1 MHRLQKGF
9 FITIEGIDF
18 SGKSLQVQKL
28 IDQLERLD
36 FSVQWFREPG
46 GTPLSEKIREILLDH
61 SYGEMQSVTELLLY
75 SAARAQLVHE
85 KILPLLRE
93 GNIVICDRFA
103 DSSTAYQGY
112 GRNIPLDLVFKAHAI
127 AVGNLKPA
135 LTFLLDIDPAEAFKR
150 KAKGRRLD
158 RLESEKLEFYRRVRE
173 GYLKIAAQEQDR
185 VVVIDAM
192 RAPDE
197 IHQNIWSEI
206 KKKLDI

>member
-112 GRNIPLDLVFKAHAI
+112 GRNIPLDLVFKAHEI

-135 LTFLLDIDPAEAFKR
+135 LTFLLDID
-150 KAKGRRLD
+150 
-158 RLESEKLEFYRRVRE
+158 
-173 GYLKIAAQEQDR
+173 
-185 VVVIDAM
+185 
-192 RAPDE
+192 
-197 IHQNIWSEI
+197 
-206 KKKLDI
+206 